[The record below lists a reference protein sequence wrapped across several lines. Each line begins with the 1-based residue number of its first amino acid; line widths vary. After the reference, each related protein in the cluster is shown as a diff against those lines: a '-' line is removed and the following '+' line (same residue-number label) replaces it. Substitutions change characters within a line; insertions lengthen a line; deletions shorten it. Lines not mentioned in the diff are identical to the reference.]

1 MSNLRRP
8 VYFSGAELI
17 STHGMGVENA
27 ARACLQ
33 GMVKR
38 QTVLLPNLETDIS
51 LPYCPMQDARTPY
64 ERLHAVVDAALTQSC
79 INADQRRRCG
89 VFLGTSS
96 GDIGLHEQRYAKEC
110 DSSGAEAVAIRHP
123 FHGDM
128 AARLAHD
135 FSLGGPVY
143 TLSTACSASANALL
157 YASWMIRE
165 GRIDHALVLGV
176 ELQNKISLMGF
187 NSMMLIARSGV
198 SRPFDLTREGIV
210 LGEAIAATVLSAEP
224 NQNTHWQLEG
234 GANFCDASHP
244 TNPAPEKIAETIRLA
259 LGDAQC
265 TTNDITAIK
274 AHGTGTSSNDLG
286 EALGM
291 RQVFGDQPP
300 PFTSIKP
307 VLGHTLGA
315 CGVLETLT
323 IQRCLEQ
330 GQLPAT
336 VGFQQVDPNLGIAAL
351 SANQSL
357 KPGPTLL
364 NFFGFGGN
372 NCSLV
377 MTPC

>member
-1 MSNLRRP
+1 MTDLRRP
-8 VYFSGAELI
+8 VYFTGADLI
-17 STHGMGVENA
+17 SAHGVGIEA
-27 ARACLQ
+27 AAQACLQ
-33 GMVKR
+33 GLIRR
-38 QTVLLPNLETDIS
+38 QNVLLPNLVADIS
-51 LPYCPMQDARTPY
+51 LPYCPMQDERAPY
-64 ERLHAVVDAALTQSC
+64 ERLRAVVESALLQSGISDA
-79 INADQRRRCG
+79 QRQRCG
-89 VFLGTSS
+89 IFLGTSS
-96 GDIGLHEQRYAKEC
+96 GDIAMHEQRYAAE
-110 DSSGAEAVAIRHP
+110 SSTAANAIAIHHP

-128 AARLAHD
+128 AARLTHE
-135 FSLGGPVY
+135 FQLGGPAY

-157 YASWMIRE
+157 YASWMIRQ

-187 NSMMLIARSGV
+187 NSMLLIARSGI
-198 SRPFDLTREGIV
+198 SRPFDVAREGIV
-210 LGEAIAATVLSAEP
+210 LGEAIAATVLSSERTES
-224 NQNTHWQLEG
+224 THWRLVG
-234 GANFCDASHP
+234 GASFCDASHP
-244 TNPAPEKIAETIRLA
+244 TNPAPEKIAETIQLA
-259 LGDAQC
+259 LRDAC
-265 TTNDITAIK
+265 YMPAEITAIK

-291 RQVFGDQPP
+291 RKAFADQPP

-330 GQLPAT
+330 GVLPAT
-336 VGFQQVDPNLGIAAL
+336 TGFQQIDPSLGIAAL
-351 SANQSL
+351 SANQPL
-357 KPGPTLL
+357 NPGPILL